1 MHWYLSAM
9 RNYAKFS
16 GRARRAEYWYF
27 TLFALLI
34 AIGVMLVES
43 FLGTF
48 SEEAGIGVVS
58 GLYLLAITVPGLAVM
73 VRRLHDTGRSGWWY
87 FISLIPLIGGLVLLF
102 FLAQDSEPGE
112 NDFGPN
118 PKESLA

>member
-1 MHWYLSAM
+1 M

>member
-1 MHWYLSAM
+1 LHWYLSAM